1 MPGLKLPADWM
12 PSEWTRYAD
21 GAFSGAAK
29 VETIRSTFDGTG
41 LSTNMFQGRLINATK
56 SQSGMCVRAL
66 LHTLPPLLRPARL

>member
-41 LSTNMFQGRLINATK
+41 LISATK

-66 LHTLPPLLRPARL
+66 LRTLPPLLRPARL

>member
-12 PSEWTRYAD
+12 PSEWMRYAD

-41 LSTNMFQGRLINATK
+41 LSTNMF
-56 SQSGMCVRAL
+56 
-66 LHTLPPLLRPARL
+66 